1 MWMIDFVQP
10 TCMLALVLRTTS
22 GLMAYVDINM
32 SIRISFLHLAGSK
45 SGAGNATIRCYRS

>member
-10 TCMLALVLRTTS
+10 TCMLALVLQTTS